1 MQNLIHKYNLTPKPD
16 QIEKNRFFLTYG
28 YTPLNDITV
37 EEIYQAVGDPYV
49 KLVYAKNGVRITNI
63 NIWGDSIVV
72 SISKKNY
79 WKSMFYQINHLEN
92 QKQLLLAEKELL
104 IEEIQKLR
112 FAMLPNYDPKL
123 II

>member
-104 IEEIQKLR
+104 IEEIQELR